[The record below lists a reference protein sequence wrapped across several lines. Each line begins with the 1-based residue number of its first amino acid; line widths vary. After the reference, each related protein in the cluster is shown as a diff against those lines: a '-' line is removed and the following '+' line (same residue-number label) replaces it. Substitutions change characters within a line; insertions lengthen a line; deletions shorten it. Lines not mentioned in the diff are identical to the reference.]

1 MMTSPINIRMN
12 TIIGKEPIDL
22 ELSLMESAQ
31 CFHWVKAENC
41 YGAVINGRP
50 VWIWQEN
57 GCVMSDDGAD
67 VGAIRAYLD
76 LDRDYSGIAD
86 EYARFEKASQVVRM
100 YPGLRVLNQPTW
112 ETLIS
117 FIISA
122 NNNVGRIRG
131 LVMKI
136 LTGYGQRLETERG
149 ALYAFP
155 DAERLAQCTVDELH
169 ALGLGY
175 RDKYIVETSKAVAG
189 GFPLD
194 EMRAMEYEA
203 AHKQLLTLMGVG
215 DKVADCVQLFGCGH
229 SEAFPVDVWIARM
242 VKVVFG
248 MEGDNRRQV
257 GKDARK
263 MLGKDAGI
271 LQQFLFHASRTGALE
286 V

>member
-1 MMTSPINIRMN
+1 MS
-12 TIIGKEPIDL
+12 TIIGKETIDL
-22 ELSLMESAQ
+22 ELTLMDSAQ
-31 CFHWVKAENC
+31 CFHWVKAGNC
-41 YGAVINGRP
+41 YGAVINERP
-50 VWIWQEN
+50 VWIWQED
-57 GCVMSDDGAD
+57 GFVMSDDGAD
-67 VGAIRAYLD
+67 VQEIRKYLD

-86 EYARFEKASQVVRM
+86 EYARFEKASGVVRM

-131 LVMKI
+131 LVMKV
-136 LTGYGQRLETERG
+136 LAGYGRKYETRRG
-149 ALYAFP
+149 VLYAFP
-155 DAERLAQCTVDELH
+155 DAERLSKCTVEELH
-169 ALGLGY
+169 ALGMGY

-194 EMRAMEYEA
+194 DMRGLDYET

-215 DKVADCVQLFGCGH
+215 DKVADCIQLFGCGH
-229 SEAFPVDVWIARM
+229 TEAFPVDVWVARM

-248 MEGDNRRQV
+248 MKGDNRRQL
-257 GKDARK
+257 GRDARK
-263 MLGKDAGI
+263 MLGKNAGI

>member
-1 MMTSPINIRMN
+1 M
-12 TIIGKEPIDL
+12 D
-22 ELSLMESAQ
+22 SAQ
-31 CFHWVKAENC
+31 CFHWVKVGNC
-41 YGAVINGRP
+41 YGAVINERP
-50 VWIWQEN
+50 VWIWQED
-57 GCVMSDDGAD
+57 GCIMSDDGAD
-67 VGAIRAYLD
+67 VQEIRKYLD

-86 EYARFEKASQVVRM
+86 EYARFEKASEVVRL

-131 LVMKI
+131 LVMKV
-136 LTGYGQRLETERG
+136 LAGYGRKYETGRG
-149 ALYAFP
+149 ILYAFP
-155 DAERLAQCTVDELH
+155 DAERLSKCTVEELH
-169 ALGLGY
+169 ALGMGY
-175 RDKYIVETSKAVAG
+175 RDKYIVETAKVVAG

-194 EMRAMEYEA
+194 DMRGLDYET

-215 DKVADCVQLFGCGH
+215 DKVADCIQLFGCGH
-229 SEAFPVDVWIARM
+229 TEAFPVDVWVARM

-248 MEGDNRRQV
+248 MKGDNRRQL
-257 GKDARK
+257 GRDARK
-263 MLGKDAGI
+263 MLGKNAGI

>member
-1 MMTSPINIRMN
+1 M
-12 TIIGKEPIDL
+12 D
-22 ELSLMESAQ
+22 SAQ
-31 CFHWVKAENC
+31 CFHWVKAGNC
-41 YGAVINGRP
+41 YGAVINERP
-50 VWIWQEN
+50 VWIWQED
-57 GCVMSDDGAD
+57 GCIMSDDGAD
-67 VGAIRAYLD
+67 VQEIRKYLD

-86 EYARFEKASQVVRM
+86 EYARFEKASGVVRM

-131 LVMKI
+131 LVMKV
-136 LTGYGQRLETERG
+136 LAGYGRKYETGRG
-149 ALYAFP
+149 ILYAFP
-155 DAERLAQCTVDELH
+155 DAERLSKCTVEELH
-169 ALGLGY
+169 ALGMGY

-194 EMRAMEYEA
+194 DMRSLDYET

-215 DKVADCVQLFGCGH
+215 DKVADCIQLFGCGH
-229 SEAFPVDVWIARM
+229 TEAFPVDVWVARM
-242 VKVVFG
+242 VKVVFD
-248 MEGDNRRQV
+248 MKGDNRRQL
-257 GKDARK
+257 GRDARK
-263 MLGKDAGI
+263 MLGKNAGI